1 MSGFFSV
8 ERAIFESEQFR
19 SPQDRY
25 AAIWLIGNVAWEDR
39 WQKVGK
45 TVKRVERGHGFWS
58 LRFLSEA
65 WGTSLK
71 TVRGTLEHFEKIAFL
86 TITAGTHG
94 TVITVCN
101 YDYFQTPQKI
111 RAHGG
116 HTEIEKTQKKGT
128 LKGTPDAVISDCEET
143 EIHDEGTR
151 RAHKRARRGHTEG
164 TNYNNIT
171 NKQDS
176 EDIRPNKP
184 DLELAVAEWNATAE
198 QSGFPKVQRLTDKRK
213 ASLTARLRE
222 CGGIDGWRAALE
234 KVAASPYLR
243 GEVNGWRA
251 DFDFVINP
259 NKFTSIMEGK
269 YDRRDSVAKPAKR
282 RDPLDVAA
290 EYLGRNQDHGISADR
305 GGRPIRDWPD
315 VDPDRTGGE
324 PGSDQGGT
332 SAVYGPGAGAG
343 HREGFDAAGA
353 DYGAPDRMERGEVV
367 SLFRHLG

>member
-8 ERAIFESEQFR
+8 ERAIFESEQFT
-19 SPQDRY
+19 SIAERY
-25 AAIWLIGNVAWEDR
+25 AAIWLIGNVAWKSK

-45 TVKRVERGHGFWS
+45 TVKRVERGEGFWS
-58 LRFLSEA
+58 LRFLGDA
-65 WGTSLK
+65 WGMTDK
-71 TVRGTLEHFEKIAFL
+71 GVRGILSRFQESGFL
-86 TITAGTHG
+86 DARADAHG

-101 YDYFQTPQKI
+101 YEYFQDASENRT
-111 RAHGG
+111 RAGR
-116 HTEIEKTQKKGT
+116 EMDAQV
-128 LKGTPDAVISDCEET
+128 DAVRTQYGRSLSDCDERENIDLENET
-143 EIHDEGTR
+143 DALRTR
-151 RAHKRARRGHTEG
+151 VGRAADA
-164 TNYNNIT
+164 NYNKETSI
-171 NKQDS
+171 NKI

-332 SAVYGPGAGAG
+332 SAVHGPGAGAG